1 MFILLSVCFLFL
13 LWRYRLVS
21 QKLSQTEVAL
31 KKSKLR
37 VLDYKQSL
45 HEERLWSLGI
55 GLNRKPDTSPISTDR

>member
-21 QKLSQTEVAL
+21 QKLSQTEEAL

-37 VLDYKQSL
+37 ALDYKQSL
-45 HEERLWSLGI
+45 LEERLWSLGI
-55 GLNRKPDTSPISTDR
+55 DLNRKPNTSSIPTDK